1 VVLCTSS
8 GTIDHRINP
17 VYLAPTLLD
26 SNNPSIGLTNT
37 NVTLSNGW
45 LSCSFTRKTSISS
58 NSNYFDLKNQYF
70 ILAALGSFTTS
81 RIVNFTGTLSKHI
94 NRDFTASF
102 VNFSSFSNTGGDAD
116 YLYILKEKSHG
127 ICVYNNAKNLKN

>member
-8 GTIDHRINP
+8 GTIDHRIN
-17 VYLAPTLLD
+17 
-26 SNNPSIGLTNT
+26 
-37 NVTLSNGW
+37 
-45 LSCSFTRKTSISS
+45 R
-58 NSNYFDLKNQYF
+58 NSNYFDLNNQYY

-81 RIVNFTGTLSKHI
+81 RIGFTGTLSYHRNK
-94 NRDFTASF
+94 DFTASF

-127 ICVYNNAKNLKN
+127 ICLYNNAKNLKN